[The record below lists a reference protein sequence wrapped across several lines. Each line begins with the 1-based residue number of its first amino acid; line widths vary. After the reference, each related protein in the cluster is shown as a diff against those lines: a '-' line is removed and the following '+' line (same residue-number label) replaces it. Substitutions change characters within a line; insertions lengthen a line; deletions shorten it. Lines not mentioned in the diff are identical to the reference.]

1 MSRECNRVVV
11 CTDGAGAARL
21 GSRLIVLRQPRTFP
35 GQLQLLY
42 DTAEAT
48 SAAAALAHP
57 SRSFSGT

>member
-35 GQLQLLY
+35 GQLQQLY

-57 SRSFSGT
+57 SRSLCPT